1 MKENKFTELVTFL
14 VANVVS
20 TEVKS
25 INDGIV
31 IIFIDAE
38 KDIEICK
45 NVMLGVNDINHELEV
60 VNLDDYDE
68 ATLLILRDILITA
81 RQNIF
86 LNNKCHKVKDYINGR
101 Y

>member
-1 MKENKFTELVTFL
+1 MNIKEKYLDQMK
-14 VANVVS
+14 A
-20 TEVKS
+20 EVK
-25 INDGIV
+25 
-31 IIFIDAE
+31 
-38 KDIEICK
+38 
-45 NVMLGVNDINHELEV
+45 DINHELEV

-86 LNNKCHKVKDYINGR
+86 LNNKCHKVKDYIDGR

>member
-14 VANVVS
+14 IANVVS

-38 KDIEICK
+38 KNIEICK
-45 NVMLGVNDINHELEV
+45 NVMLGVNDIKTVQAL
-60 VNLDDYDE
+60 
-68 ATLLILRDILITA
+68 
-81 RQNIF
+81 
-86 LNNKCHKVKDYINGR
+86 
-101 Y
+101 

>member
-1 MKENKFTELVTFL
+1 MNVKEKYLDQIK
-14 VANVVS
+14 A
-20 TEVKS
+20 EVK
-25 INDGIV
+25 
-31 IIFIDAE
+31 
-38 KDIEICK
+38 
-45 NVMLGVNDINHELEV
+45 DINHELEV

-86 LNNKCHKVKDYINGR
+86 LNNKCHKVKYYINGR

>member
-1 MKENKFTELVTFL
+1 MWFMKYRTVDIK
-14 VANVVS
+14 
-20 TEVKS
+20 EVKTM
-25 INDGIV
+25 NLKEKYLDQMK
-31 IIFIDAE
+31 AE
-38 KDIEICK
+38 VK
-45 NVMLGVNDINHELEV
+45 DINHELEV

>member
-1 MKENKFTELVTFL
+1 MNIKEKYLDQMK
-14 VANVVS
+14 A
-20 TEVKS
+20 EVK
-25 INDGIV
+25 
-31 IIFIDAE
+31 
-38 KDIEICK
+38 
-45 NVMLGVNDINHELEV
+45 DINHELEV

>member
-1 MKENKFTELVTFL
+1 MNIKEKYLDQIK
-14 VANVVS
+14 A
-20 TEVKS
+20 EVK
-25 INDGIV
+25 
-31 IIFIDAE
+31 
-38 KDIEICK
+38 
-45 NVMLGVNDINHELEV
+45 DINHELEV

-68 ATLLILRDILITA
+68 ATLLVLRDILITA

>member
-1 MKENKFTELVTFL
+1 MNLKEKYLDQMK
-14 VANVVS
+14 A
-20 TEVKS
+20 EVK
-25 INDGIV
+25 
-31 IIFIDAE
+31 
-38 KDIEICK
+38 
-45 NVMLGVNDINHELEV
+45 DINHELEV

>member
-1 MKENKFTELVTFL
+1 MNLKEKYLDQMK
-14 VANVVS
+14 A
-20 TEVKS
+20 EVK
-25 INDGIV
+25 
-31 IIFIDAE
+31 
-38 KDIEICK
+38 
-45 NVMLGVNDINHELEV
+45 DINHELKV

>member
-20 TEVKS
+20 TEVKL

-38 KDIEICK
+38 KILKYVKILCL
-45 NVMLGVNDINHELEV
+45 VLM
-60 VNLDDYDE
+60 
-68 ATLLILRDILITA
+68 TLKQFKAL
-81 RQNIF
+81 
-86 LNNKCHKVKDYINGR
+86 
-101 Y
+101 

>member
-1 MKENKFTELVTFL
+1 M
-14 VANVVS
+14 
-20 TEVKS
+20 
-25 INDGIV
+25 
-31 IIFIDAE
+31 
-38 KDIEICK
+38 
-45 NVMLGVNDINHELEV
+45 INHELEV

-68 ATLLILRDILITA
+68 ATLLVLRDILITA